1 MCQEKPVAD
10 NSLCQDIVNSEDD
23 GLSINAQL
31 ESQGTGTEYTKIVS
45 IRDIHMNA
53 EQEGTVRTSGTR
65 QTRQKSSQK

>member
-45 IRDIHMNA
+45 IRIIHMNA